1 MEPSSTE
8 NVCNLLARSKL
19 LTSDDVRNLRK
30 RWLEEARDAA
40 ADVGKFGKWLV
51 AKKYLTEYQLGQLLR
66 GKIEHLFLGEYKLLD
81 RLGQGRMA
89 GVYQAAHRLGQPVAI
104 KVLPPSKAKD
114 PQLLA
119 RFQREARL
127 AVRLKH
133 PNVVRTF
140 HIAETDGLHYIVM
153 EYLEGDTLEEVLQ
166 RRGKLPPAEAT
177 RLIHQALLGLQ
188 HLHAEGLVHRDL
200 KPANLMLV
208 PARAPGEPDT
218 TMQATVKILDIGL
231 GRALFDEGA
240 SGAGPGVNLTSTGDI
255 LGVPDYMAPEQAA
268 MPTR

>member
-1 MEPSSTE
+1 MMSAI
-8 NVCNLLARSKL
+8 CA
-19 LTSDDVRNLRK
+19 

-66 GKIEHLFLGEYKLLD
+66 GRIEHLFLGEYKLLD

-153 EYLEGDTLEEVLQ
+153 EYLEGDTLEDVLQ
-166 RRGKLPPAEAT
+166 RRGKLPPAECACKYLVT
-177 RLIHQALLGLQ
+177 ARCESSPRFGLN
-188 HLHAEGLVHRDL
+188 LVTERNCV
-200 KPANLMLV
+200 A
-208 PARAPGEPDT
+208 ARQGGE
-218 TMQATVKILDIGL
+218 Q
-231 GRALFDEGA
+231 RE
-240 SGAGPGVNLTSTGDI
+240 VNDSSVG
-255 LGVPDYMAPEQAA
+255 
-268 MPTR
+268 